1 MVVVYRKVVAVAG
14 PEVDVAPSARSLTE
28 QVYDH
33 LLELILNA
41 ELRPGSMVLEPSLA
55 SYFGVSKTPV
65 REALRMLTHDGWVVT
80 IPRKG
85 YLIKPLQLAD
95 VSEVFGLRMMIE
107 PALFAEA
114 ARQASADSIAKLRAQ
129 VERQSDESAS
139 VPESLQAAREF
150 HLLGAAISRNRRAGE
165 VVSGLLHE
173 IRRLHHLMPEI
184 SEHISSAEE
193 VKAHAEILAAVERH
207 DPDAAAERMR
217 EHLVEVSQVL
227 VAQYAGIQVG

>member
-1 MVVVYRKVVAVAG
+1 VVYRKVVAVVG
-14 PEVDVAPSARSLTE
+14 PEVDVAPTARSLTE

-114 ARQASADSIAKLRAQ
+114 ARQASADNIAKLRAQ
-129 VERQSDESAS
+129 VERQGDESAS
-139 VPESLQAAREF
+139 LSDSLQAAREF
-150 HLLGAAISRNRRAGE
+150 HLLGAALSRNRRAGE
-165 VVSGLLHE
+165 
-173 IRRLHHLMPEI
+173 RPTARDPPTPP
-184 SEHISSAEE
+184 
-193 VKAHAEILAAVERH
+193 
-207 DPDAAAERMR
+207 PDARDQRTYLVCRGGQGARGDPGGGAATRSGCGGGADAR
-217 EHLVEVSQVL
+217 APGRGVPG
-227 VAQYAGIQVG
+227 AGSPVRRRPGGLSG